1 MIINGY
7 TYRMR
12 SGAYF
17 AEFFG
22 TFLFLAVI
30 RATSGNPLAIGAA
43 LAAAVFLTAG
53 ISGGNLNP
61 AVSVMSYALGSLSA
75 MDTLLYTAVQVAAG
89 LAVARF
95 VPKMM

>member
-1 MIINGY
+1 
-7 TYRMR
+7 MR
-12 SGAYF
+12 LGAYY
-17 AEFFG
+17 AEFVG
-22 TFLFLAVI
+22 TFIFLAVI

-75 MDTLLYTAVQVAAG
+75 MDTLMYAAVQVAAG
-89 LAVARF
+89 LAVAQF
-95 VPKMM
+95 IPKLM

>member
-1 MIINGY
+1 
-7 TYRMR
+7 MR

-17 AEFFG
+17 SEFFG
-22 TFLFLAVI
+22 TFLFLAAI
-30 RATSGNPLAIGAA
+30 RATSGNPLMIGIA
-43 LAAAVFLTAG
+43 LAIAVFLTAG

-75 MDTLLYTAVQVAAG
+75 MDTLMYTVVQVAAG

-95 VPKMM
+95 VPKLL